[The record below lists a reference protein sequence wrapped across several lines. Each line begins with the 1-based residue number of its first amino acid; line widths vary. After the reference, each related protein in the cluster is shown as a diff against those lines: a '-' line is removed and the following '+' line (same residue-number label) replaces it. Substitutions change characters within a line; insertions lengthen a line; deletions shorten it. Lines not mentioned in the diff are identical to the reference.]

1 MDTRKRRERRL
12 VSGIGVSGGC
22 AAGPLF
28 FLNRAEAESIDPEE
42 SLPASPAE
50 EWERLAKA
58 LETVKEE
65 LGLLAERT
73 QASVGEEE
81 AGIFR
86 IHAMLLEDEDLLDA
100 FREEIFR
107 EEKNAEE
114 ALEAGVDRFSA
125 ILGAL
130 DDPYLAARTADLADL
145 ATQVRRALRGRSSS
159 HGTALPYPCLLV
171 AEDLSPSETILL
183 DRTSLLGLVT
193 LRGTPS
199 SHTAILAR
207 AMGIP
212 ALVNVGSLDPLYDGE
227 TALLDA
233 VAETLLLAPTEEEE
247 LAFLE
252 RVERERRIA
261 REHEA
266 YLHALGDRPAVTQS
280 GRRILIYANIGDGSE
295 VESALA
301 GGAEG
306 IGLLRS
312 EFLYLGLGELPSE
325 ETLFHAYADVV
336 LRMGDKRTVI
346 RTLDAGADKQLPYLG
361 LPQEENPAL
370 GMRAIRI
377 CLARREMF
385 KTQLRAILRASALG
399 HLAVMLPMIVSPAE
413 VRACRELLD
422 ECMREL
428 TAEGK
433 VFDQNLEFGIMIE
446 TPAAA
451 LQARELAEQVDFFS
465 VGTND
470 LLQYTLAAD
479 RQNPLLAQLC
489 EENREPVLRLI
500 GEAADAIHEKGGWI
514 GVCGEMAADLRL
526 TQRLLALGVDEL
538 SVAPPYLLSLR
549 RRVTEC
555 E

>member
-1 MDTRKRRERRL
+1 MDTRKRAERRL
-12 VSGIGVSGGC
+12 VSGIGVSDGC
-22 AAGPLF
+22 AVGRLF
-28 FLNRAEAESIDPEE
+28 FLQSGEKAEDAPEKSAPTSSE
-42 SLPASPAE
+42 E
-50 EWERLAKA
+50 EWERLSVA
-58 LETVKEE
+58 LEKVKTE
-65 LGLLAERT
+65 LAVLAERT
-73 QASVGEEE
+73 QTSVGEEE

-86 IHAMLLEDEDLLDA
+86 IHGMLLEDDDLLDVL
-100 FREEIFR
+100 REELFR
-107 EEKNAEE
+107 KGKSAEG
-114 ALEAGVDRFSA
+114 AIEAGVERFSA

-145 ATQVRRALRGRSSS
+145 AAQVKRALRGISSAE
-159 HGTALPYPCLLV
+159 GAVLPYPCLLV

-183 DRTSLLGLVT
+183 DRSSLLGLIT
-193 LRGTPS
+193 FRGTPS

-212 ALVNVGSLDPLYDGE
+212 ALLNVGSLDPLYDGE

-233 VAETLLLAPTEEEE
+233 TAETLLLAPTEEEE

-266 YLHALGDRPAVTQS
+266 YLRTLGERPALTQS
-280 GRRILIYANIGDGSE
+280 GRRVLIYANIGDGSE
-295 VESALA
+295 TENALA
-301 GGAEG
+301 KGAEG

-312 EFLYLGLGELPSE
+312 EFLYLGLRELPSE

-336 LRMGDKRTVI
+336 LRMGDRRTVI

-361 LPQEENPAL
+361 LAEEENPAL

-377 CLARREMF
+377 CLARREIF

-399 HLAVMLPMIVSPAE
+399 RLAVMLPMIVSPKE
-413 VRACRELLD
+413 VEASRALLS
-422 ECMREL
+422 ECMEEL
-428 TAEGK
+428 RAEGK
-433 VFDQNLEFGIMIE
+433 AFDRELEFGIMIE

-451 LQARELAEQVDFFS
+451 LRARELAEQVDFFS

-489 EENREPVLRLI
+489 EENAQVVLRLI
-500 GEAADAIHEKGGWI
+500 GEAADAIHATGGWI

-526 TQRLLALGVDEL
+526 TQRLVSLGVDEL
-538 SVAPPYLLSLR
+538 SVAPPYLPSLR

>member
-100 FREEIFR
+100 FREEILR
-107 EEKNAEE
+107 RGKSAED
-114 ALEAGVDRFSA
+114 ALVAGVDRFSA

-159 HGTALPYPCLLV
+159 QGTALPYPCLLV

-346 RTLDAGADKQLPYLG
+346 RTLDAGADKQLP
-361 LPQEENPAL
+361 
-370 GMRAIRI
+370 
-377 CLARREMF
+377 
-385 KTQLRAILRASALG
+385 
-399 HLAVMLPMIVSPAE
+399 
-413 VRACRELLD
+413 
-422 ECMREL
+422 
-428 TAEGK
+428 
-433 VFDQNLEFGIMIE
+433 
-446 TPAAA
+446 
-451 LQARELAEQVDFFS
+451 
-465 VGTND
+465 
-470 LLQYTLAAD
+470 
-479 RQNPLLAQLC
+479 
-489 EENREPVLRLI
+489 
-500 GEAADAIHEKGGWI
+500 
-514 GVCGEMAADLRL
+514 
-526 TQRLLALGVDEL
+526 
-538 SVAPPYLLSLR
+538 
-549 RRVTEC
+549 
-555 E
+555 

>member
-1 MDTRKRRERRL
+1 
-12 VSGIGVSGGC
+12 
-22 AAGPLF
+22 
-28 FLNRAEAESIDPEE
+28 
-42 SLPASPAE
+42 
-50 EWERLAKA
+50 
-58 LETVKEE
+58 
-65 LGLLAERT
+65 
-73 QASVGEEE
+73 
-81 AGIFR
+81 
-86 IHAMLLEDEDLLDA
+86 
-100 FREEIFR
+100 
-107 EEKNAEE
+107 
-114 ALEAGVDRFSA
+114 
-125 ILGAL
+125 
-130 DDPYLAARTADLADL
+130 
-145 ATQVRRALRGRSSS
+145 
-159 HGTALPYPCLLV
+159 
-171 AEDLSPSETILL
+171 
-183 DRTSLLGLVT
+183 
-193 LRGTPS
+193 
-199 SHTAILAR
+199 
-207 AMGIP
+207 MGIP

-266 YLHALGDRPAVTQS
+266 YLHAFGDRPAVTQS

-325 ETLFHAYADVV
+325 ETLLHAYADVV

-413 VRACRELLD
+413 VRACRALLE